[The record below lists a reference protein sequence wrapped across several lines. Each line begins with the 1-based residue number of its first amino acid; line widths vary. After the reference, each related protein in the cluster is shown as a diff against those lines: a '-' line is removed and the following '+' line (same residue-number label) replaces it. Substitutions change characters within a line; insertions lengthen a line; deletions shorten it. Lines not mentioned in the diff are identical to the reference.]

1 MQQAGLPVVSALEV
15 GGGIALGAR
24 GGRPKVNDLHS
35 EWLSLGVDQHD
46 VLWLEVSV
54 DQTQFLQL
62 CQARQHL
69 TKTKDKLTKF
79 VIEYPLRYVRTMPFF
94 LSSLFLTSLSTLQ
107 EIQ

>member
-1 MQQAGLPVVSALEV
+1 MRYTLLQYGRSMQQVGLPVVSALEV

-69 TKTKDKLTKF
+69 TKDKGQ
-79 VIEYPLRYVRTMPFF
+79 PPSQ
-94 LSSLFLTSLSTLQ
+94 SS
-107 EIQ
+107 